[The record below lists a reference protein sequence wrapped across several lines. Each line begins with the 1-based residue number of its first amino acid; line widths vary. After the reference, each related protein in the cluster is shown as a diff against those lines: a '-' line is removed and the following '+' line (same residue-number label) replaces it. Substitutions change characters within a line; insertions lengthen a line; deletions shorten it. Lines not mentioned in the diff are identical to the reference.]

1 MMILNEMVET
11 LRRERPILT
20 GRHHVRSLGVFG
32 SVVRGEDTDQSD
44 FDVLVEFSES
54 PGLFGFV
61 ELEHHLSSLLGVD
74 VDLVEKKS
82 LKPRIAERIWREV
95 VTI

>member
-1 MMILNEMVET
+1 MVLNEMIET
-11 LRRERPILT
+11 LRRERQMLI
-20 GRHHVRSLGVFG
+20 GRHHVRSLAVFG
-32 SVVRGEDTDQSD
+32 SAVRGEYTDDSD

-61 ELEHHLSSLLGVD
+61 ELENRLSSLLGVD

-82 LKPRIAERIWREV
+82 LKPRIAKRILNEAMA
-95 VTI
+95 I